1 MSKLS
6 AYLSAQK
13 HLFIDGRQTAGGTAN
28 GFRSHIRQ
36 RYSADPLMFSSMM
49 LDALMEATTKK
60 WEQQP
65 RRDGPDLFRIKGVV
79 LPEFLTR
86 PTQGHVPNPDAPDE
100 GESEEHYEK
109 VSQRYATIEDY
120 YSDGMIK
127 LRKAAQSSARAEQQM
142 RNADEAL
149 RRAGGDQA
157 AFLVNVADRF
167 DAGDLPAA
175 AD

>member
-6 AYLSAQK
+6 AYLGAQK
-13 HLFIDGRQTAGGTAN
+13 RLFIDGRKTAGGTAT

-36 RYSADPLMFSSMM
+36 RYSADPLMFASMM

-65 RRDGPDLFRIKGVV
+65 RREGPDLFHIKGVA

-86 PTQGHVPNPDAPDE
+86 PTQGHVPNPDADAGE
-100 GESEEHYEK
+100 SESEEHYEK
-109 VSQRYATIEDY
+109 VSQRYATIQDY
-120 YSDGMIK
+120 FSDGMIK

-149 RRAGGDQA
+149 RRAGGKPT
-157 AFLVNVADRF
+157 AFLVDVAD
-167 DAGDLPAA
+167 DAGDLSAA